1 MLSKVAILKR
11 PETREKWMKAVF
23 LVAALSSIL
32 ALFLIMYFVFS
43 SGIPFIKEY
52 GLKAFL
58 FGQKWSPINSPQQ
71 YGILPMIVGS
81 FALTI
86 GASIVG
92 APIGIL
98 SAVYL
103 SFYAKGKVKNF
114 FQSAVSLM
122 ASVPSIIY
130 GFFALQLMVPLSKTL
145 FGGTGMNI
153 ITASVLLGI
162 MILPTVISIS
172 EASLNAVPNRY
183 YQGSV
188 ALGTTKEISIFR
200 TMIPAAKSGILSSV
214 ILGIGRAIGE
224 TMAVYLIA
232 GNQPRLPKALTDG
245 VRTLTTNIVLEMG
258 YAGLEHRQALIA
270 TAMVLFVFILIIN
283 LIFFVVKRKGSHE

>member
-1 MLSKVAILKR
+1 MLSKTSTLRR
-11 PETREKWMKAVF
+11 PETREKIMKGVF
-23 LVAALSSIL
+23 LLAALSSIL

-81 FALTI
+81 FVLTI
-86 GASIVG
+86 GATIVG
-92 APIGIL
+92 APVGIL

-103 SFYAKGKVKNF
+103 SFFAKGKIKKF

-130 GFFALQLMVPLSKTL
+130 GFFALQLLVPISKTL

-162 MILPTVISIS
+162 MILPTIVSIS
-172 EASLNAVPNRY
+172 ESSLNAVPNRY

-188 ALGTTKEISIFR
+188 ALGTTKEISIFK

-224 TMAVYLIA
+224 TMAVYLVA
-232 GNQPRLPKALTDG
+232 GNQARLPKALTDG
-245 VRTLTTNIVLEMG
+245 VRTLTTNIVLEMA
-258 YAGLEHRQALIA
+258 YAGVEHRQALIA

-283 LIFFVVKRKGSHE
+283 FIFFLVKRKDRHE

>member
-1 MLSKVAILKR
+1 MRK
-11 PETREKWMKAVF
+11 PETREKLMKVVF
-23 LVAALSSIL
+23 LLAALSSIL
-32 ALFLIMYFVFS
+32 ALLLIMYFVFS

-71 YGILPMIVGS
+71 YGIWPMIVGS

-86 GASIVG
+86 GATIVG
-92 APIGIL
+92 APIGVL

-103 SFYAKGKVKNF
+103 SFYAKGKLRNF

-130 GFFALQLMVPLSKTL
+130 GFFALQLLVPISKML

-153 ITASVLLGI
+153 ITASILLGI
-162 MILPTVISIS
+162 MILPTIVNIS
-172 EASLNAVPNRY
+172 EASLNAVPQRY
-183 YQGSV
+183 FQGSV
-188 ALGTTKEISIFR
+188 ALGATKEISIFK

-232 GNQPRLPKALTDG
+232 GNQARLPRALTDG
-245 VRTLTTNIVLEMG
+245 VRTLTTNIVLEMA
-258 YAGLEHRQALIA
+258 YAGEKHRQALIA
-270 TAMVLFVFILIIN
+270 TAMVLFIFILIIN
-283 LIFFVVKRKGSHE
+283 FIFFLVKRKDRHE